1 MHTAVRPQ
9 VFHQVDALHHTDAAG
24 LALPAVACVVGTTPQ
39 RRTGFRTPFPG
50 LAHTPL
56 TNVEHDVTA
65 GTLQCL
71 AHRAVA
77 RKGFARFGGC
87 VAVVIFQQVDAP
99 KCILRG
105 VSLFVAIRT
114 ESPSA
119 RLFCSVGVDTKLQA
133 FAVHIVHRGFHALGE
148 FGGVFFRCSV
158 TVARRSM
165 PKVVDDEVV
174 VAGFFQSELIQLIGR
189 GAHHL
194 IRDVAF
200 EHVPRNPAHH
210 RTGSGIALVDGE
222 GHVVRNQRAV
232 GAVGQNQIHAI
243 VISAGSRHTTFHA
256 AQIRVPMQP
265 FGQSGHHDRRIGGIG
280 LDALHERTRG
290 SGEYSIGKIEFAVL
304 YARRFRAVVLS
315 AFLVGHHRKTE
326 SEKEGAQQ
334 AIYEKS
340 VFHRL

>member
-1 MHTAVRPQ
+1 M
-9 VFHQVDALHHTDAAG
+9 
-24 LALPAVACVVGTTPQ
+24 
-39 RRTGFRTPFPG
+39 
-50 LAHTPL
+50 
-56 TNVEHDVTA
+56 
-65 GTLQCL
+65 
-71 AHRAVA
+71 
-77 RKGFARFGGC
+77 
-87 VAVVIFQQVDAP
+87 
-99 KCILRG
+99 
-105 VSLFVAIRT
+105 
-114 ESPSA
+114 
-119 RLFCSVGVDTKLQA
+119 
-133 FAVHIVHRGFHALGE
+133 HIVHRGFHALGE

-158 TVARRSM
+158 TVARRSV

-232 GAVGQNQIHAI
+232 SAVGQNQIHAI
-243 VISAGSRHTTFHA
+243 VISAGCRHTTFHA

-280 LDALHERTRG
+280 LDALHEWARG
-290 SGEYSIGKIEFAVL
+290 SGEYSIRKIEFAVL

-340 VFHRL
+340 VFHRLWTMGSLLQIYE